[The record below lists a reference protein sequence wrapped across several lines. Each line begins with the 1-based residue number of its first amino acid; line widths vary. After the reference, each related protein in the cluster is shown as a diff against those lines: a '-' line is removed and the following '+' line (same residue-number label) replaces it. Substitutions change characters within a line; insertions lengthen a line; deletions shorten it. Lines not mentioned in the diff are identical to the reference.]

1 MRHTEESIK
10 RVKKS
15 LAEMWLLVQGQVE
28 KVSAALLER
37 NRELALEVRSR
48 EKMVDAY
55 ELTVDR
61 ECENFFALLTPVAVD
76 LRMMLSIVKIN
87 NNLERI
93 GDFAD
98 GIAVFVV
105 ENLNDKITP
114 ELIERLE
121 LKRMFQETLC
131 MLSLCKAALANE
143 DSAMAGKALRQR
155 QSGRPDQRR
164 RDRRAGEHMSAHPD
178 AIADCLHLHSAIR
191 RIERIGDRC
200 SNIAEDIVFYLEARV
215 LKHHDTGPAEEK

>member
-61 ECENFFALLTPVAVD
+61 ECED
-76 LRMMLSIVKIN
+76 
-87 NNLERI
+87 
-93 GDFAD
+93 
-98 GIAVFVV
+98 
-105 ENLNDKITP
+105 
-114 ELIERLE
+114 
-121 LKRMFQETLC
+121 
-131 MLSLCKAALANE
+131 
-143 DSAMAGKALRQR
+143 
-155 QSGRPDQRR
+155 
-164 RDRRAGEHMSAHPD
+164 
-178 AIADCLHLHSAIR
+178 
-191 RIERIGDRC
+191 
-200 SNIAEDIVFYLEARV
+200 
-215 LKHHDTGPAEEK
+215 

>member
-121 LKRMFQETLC
+121 LKRMFQERTTKLN
-131 MLSLCKAALANE
+131 MAYLFRQREAQRRVFSRAMALARAALE
-143 DSAMAGKALRQR
+143 
-155 QSGRPDQRR
+155 
-164 RDRRAGEHMSAHPD
+164 
-178 AIADCLHLHSAIR
+178 
-191 RIERIGDRC
+191 
-200 SNIAEDIVFYLEARV
+200 
-215 LKHHDTGPAEEK
+215 

>member
-114 ELIERLE
+114 ELIERLK

-143 DSAMAGKALRQR
+143 DSAMAGKVFAKDNLV
-155 QSGRPDQRR
+155 
-164 RDRRAGEHMSAHPD
+164 DRINADAIAVLAEHMSAHPD
-178 AIADCLHLHSAIR
+178 AITDCLHLHSAIR

-215 LKHHDTGPAEEK
+215 LKHHDIGPAEEK

>member
-143 DSAMAGKALRQR
+143 DSAMAGKVFAKDNLV
-155 QSGRPDQRR
+155 
-164 RDRRAGEHMSAHPD
+164 DRINAD

>member
-93 GDFAD
+93 GVFAD

-143 DSAMAGKALRQR
+143 DSAMAGKVFAKDNLV
-155 QSGRPDQRR
+155 
-164 RDRRAGEHMSAHPD
+164 DRINAD
-178 AIADCLHLHSAIR
+178 AITDCLHLHSAIR

>member
-105 ENLNDKITP
+105 ENLNDKI
-114 ELIERLE
+114 
-121 LKRMFQETLC
+121 KRMFQETLC

-143 DSAMAGKALRQR
+143 DSAMAGKVFAKDNLV
-155 QSGRPDQRR
+155 
-164 RDRRAGEHMSAHPD
+164 DRINADAIAVLAEHMSAHPD
-178 AIADCLHLHSAIR
+178 AITDCLHLHSAIR

-215 LKHHDTGPAEEK
+215 LKHHDIGPAEEK

>member
-48 EKMVDAY
+48 

-143 DSAMAGKALRQR
+143 DSAMAGKVFAKDNLV
-155 QSGRPDQRR
+155 
-164 RDRRAGEHMSAHPD
+164 DRINADAIAVLAEHMSAHPD
-178 AIADCLHLHSAIR
+178 AITDCLHLHSAIR

>member
-1 MRHTEESIK
+1 
-10 RVKKS
+10 
-15 LAEMWLLVQGQVE
+15 
-28 KVSAALLER
+28 
-37 NRELALEVRSR
+37 
-48 EKMVDAY
+48 MVDAY

-143 DSAMAGKALRQR
+143 DSAMAGKVFAKDNLV
-155 QSGRPDQRR
+155 
-164 RDRRAGEHMSAHPD
+164 DRINADAIAVLAEHMSAHPD
-178 AIADCLHLHSAIR
+178 AITDCLHLHSAIR

-215 LKHHDTGPAEEK
+215 LKHHDIGPAEEK

>member
-10 RVKKS
+10 TVKKS

-28 KVSAALLER
+28 KAETALLTG
-37 NRELALEVRSR
+37 NKELALEIRSR

-55 ELTVDR
+55 ELTIDR

-98 GIAVFVV
+98 GIAIFVADQQS
-105 ENLNDKITP
+105 ERITP
-114 ELIERLE
+114 ELLERLN
-121 LKRMFQETLC
+121 LKTMFDEAIC
-131 MLSLCKAALANE
+131 MLKLCKTALANE
-143 DSAMAGKALRQR
+143 DSVLAGKVFAKDNLVDKINADAVEVL
-155 QSGRPDQRR
+155 SG
-164 RDRRAGEHMSAHPD
+164 HMREHPD
-178 AIADCLHLHSAIR
+178 AIRDCCTCMPRSGVSSGSATGAATSP
-191 RIERIGDRC
+191 RISC
-200 SNIAEDIVFYLEARV
+200 SISR
-215 LKHHDTGPAEEK
+215 PAC

>member
-1 MRHTEESIK
+1 M
-10 RVKKS
+10 
-15 LAEMWLLVQGQVE
+15 LF
-28 KVSAALLER
+28 
-37 NRELALEVRSR
+37 RS
-48 EKMVDAY
+48 DAY

-143 DSAMAGKALRQR
+143 DSAMAGKVFAKDNLV
-155 QSGRPDQRR
+155 
-164 RDRRAGEHMSAHPD
+164 DRINADAIAVLAEHMSAHPD

>member
-131 MLSLCKAALANE
+131 MLSLCKAALANV
-143 DSAMAGKALRQR
+143 DSAMAGKVFAKDNLV
-155 QSGRPDQRR
+155 
-164 RDRRAGEHMSAHPD
+164 DRINAD

>member
-61 ECENFFALLTPVAVD
+61 ECESRST
-76 LRMMLSIVKIN
+76 
-87 NNLERI
+87 
-93 GDFAD
+93 
-98 GIAVFVV
+98 
-105 ENLNDKITP
+105 T
-114 ELIERLE
+114 
-121 LKRMFQETLC
+121 TW
-131 MLSLCKAALANE
+131 
-143 DSAMAGKALRQR
+143 SA
-155 QSGRPDQRR
+155 
-164 RDRRAGEHMSAHPD
+164 
-178 AIADCLHLHSAIR
+178 
-191 RIERIGDRC
+191 
-200 SNIAEDIVFYLEARV
+200 
-215 LKHHDTGPAEEK
+215 